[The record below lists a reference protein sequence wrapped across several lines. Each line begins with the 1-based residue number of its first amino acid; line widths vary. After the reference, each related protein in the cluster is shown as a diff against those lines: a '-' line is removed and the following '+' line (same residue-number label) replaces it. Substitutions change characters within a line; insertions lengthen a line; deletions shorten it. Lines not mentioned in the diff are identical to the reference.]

1 MKSLT
6 SAFMLRLERH
16 AELTTTER
24 EIFERL
30 EKDSVSRKKRSP
42 VLDPSRA
49 DARIA
54 IMKSGWAVSRATS
67 VSGQSTITQIFMPG
81 DIVGLADLGFSLPPH
96 DVQMQTDG
104 AVCLIDRRTLSQLG
118 HDHPR
123 LWSLLLSMASLEEVA
138 LRDRL
143 HTITRLSAE
152 DRLIHFILS
161 MKSRAA
167 QLTDQPSD
175 RFPLHMSQ
183 KDIGDAL
190 GLTDIYVNRLMRK
203 LSSTGQID
211 VARPY
216 IRIIDRDGW
225 TKRVGYKDRYA
236 NLDTSWIASAAS

>member
-1 MKSLT
+1 MKSST
-6 SAFMLRLERH
+6 SAFLLRLERH
-16 AELTTTER
+16 TTLSPDER
-24 EIFERL
+24 DNFEQL
-30 EKDSVSRKKRSP
+30 ERDTITRKKRSA
-42 VLDPSRA
+42 VFDPARA

-54 IMKSGWAVSRATS
+54 IIKSGWAVARATS
-67 VSGQSTITQIFMPG
+67 ATGQSTITQIYMPG
-81 DIVGLADLGFSLPPH
+81 DVVGLADLGFSAPPH

-104 AVCLIDRRTLSQLG
+104 SVCLIDRRQLSQLG

-123 LWSLLLSMASLEEVA
+123 LLALLLSMSSLDEVA

-143 HTITRLSAE
+143 HAITRLSAE

-161 MKSRAA
+161 MKSRTA

-175 RFPLHMSQ
+175 RFPLHLSQ

-203 LSSTGQID
+203 LSTTGQID

-216 IRIIDRDGW
+216 IRIMDRDSW
-225 TKRVGYKDRYA
+225 TKRVGYKDRYID
-236 NLDTSWIASAAS
+236 LDTSWIAFAP

>member
-1 MKSLT
+1 MKATS
-6 SAFMLRLERH
+6 SAFLLRLERH
-16 AELTTTER
+16 AELSCDER
-24 EIFERL
+24 YVFEQL
-30 EKDSVSRKKRSP
+30 ERDAISRKKRSA
-42 VLDPSRA
+42 VFDPARA

-54 IMKSGWAVSRATS
+54 IIKSGWAVSRATS
-67 VSGQSTITQIFMPG
+67 AAGQSTITQIYMPG
-81 DIVGLADLGFSLPPH
+81 DIVGLADLGFPMPPH

-104 AVCLIDRRTLSQLG
+104 AVCLIDRRTLSRMG

-123 LWSLLLSMASLEEVA
+123 LLALLLSMSSLEEVA

-143 HTITRLSAE
+143 HAITRLSAE

-161 MKSRAA
+161 MKSRTA

-183 KDIGDAL
+183 KDIGDTL

-216 IRIIDRDGW
+216 IRITDRAGW
-225 TKRVGYKDRYA
+225 AKRVGYKDRYA
-236 NLDTSWIASAAS
+236 NLDTSWIANAS

>member
-1 MKSLT
+1 MKSTT
-6 SAFMLRLERH
+6 SAFLLRLERH
-16 AELTTTER
+16 TQLSTDERDIFEGLDR
-24 EIFERL
+24 EIL
-30 EKDSVSRKKRSP
+30 TRKKRAA
-42 VLDPSRA
+42 VFDPTRA

-54 IMKSGWAVSRATS
+54 IIKSGWAVSRATS
-67 VSGQSTITQIFMPG
+67 STGQSTITQIYMPG
-81 DIVGLADLGFSLPPH
+81 DVIGLADLGFAAPPH

-104 AVCLIDRRTLSQLG
+104 VVSLVDRRTLSRLG
-118 HDHPR
+118 HNHPR
-123 LWSLLLSMASLEEVA
+123 LLALLLSMASLEEVA

-143 HTITRLSAE
+143 HAITRLSAE
-152 DRLIHFILS
+152 DRLIHFMLS
-161 MKSRAA
+161 MKSRTA

-216 IRIIDRDGW
+216 IRITDRENW

-236 NLDTSWIASAAS
+236 NLDTSWISAAS